1 MDRANLTDVKLKLL
15 VLLIWFVLNNIK
27 RLVKK
32 LLFDTF
38 FVFSNKLKAI
48 FFLKIKTQLD
58 QIFKACFEVNK
69 KLVENIK

>member
-1 MDRANLTDVKLKLL
+1 MDRASLTDVKLKLL